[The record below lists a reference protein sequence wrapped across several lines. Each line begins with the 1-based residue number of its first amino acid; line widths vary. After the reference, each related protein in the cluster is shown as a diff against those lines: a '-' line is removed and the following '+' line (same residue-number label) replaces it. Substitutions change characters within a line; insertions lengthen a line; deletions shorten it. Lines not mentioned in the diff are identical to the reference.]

1 MLGRLTAIS
10 ICLALVACSSTE
22 YSSVSNPATLP
33 PVALRPPSNL
43 DQGTVSTPA
52 IDPNVPGVTTPTS
65 LINETT
71 TSTSSTSTSTT
82 TSTTTTT
89 LPPVPISLAFTGD
102 ILVQRGLWPT
112 AAKNAQ
118 TFGSTEPY
126 DFSPMF
132 SDVAELLSN
141 ADIAVCHL
149 ESPIAPPDAELVSYP
164 KYQVPSQIIPA
175 IADAGYDACSMASE
189 HVFDGGSEAINATV
203 SAFESLGIMQSGMAR
218 TPDEIKPLPTQVG
231 DVVIAHLSYTLRYDS
246 PPPIG
251 EDWRSALIDIPRILA
266 DAREARTLGAQ
277 AVVLSL
283 HWGNEDSAVPT
294 EQQRQW
300 ANELTL
306 SGEIDLIV
314 GSHSHVLQPIEQI
327 NGVWVMFGLGNF
339 LTNMP
344 TKSARPEEGQDGAI
358 VTLTM
363 TRAANNRVT
372 VSQPVVYP
380 TWVDKRSGYTI
391 RNLSVDL
398 APASAVEAGIA
409 SSRWSAELAS
419 LRRTRKIL
427 GDTYL
432 VPGPYLK

>member
-1 MLGRLTAIS
+1 MRGRLTALS
-10 ICLALVACSSTE
+10 VCLTLVACSNSE
-22 YSSVSNPATLP
+22 SSPISWPVTLP
-33 PVALRPPSNL
+33 PVALRPPANL
-43 DQGTVSTPA
+43 DQGV
-52 IDPNVPGVTTPTS
+52 VTTANNSNVAASVPSTS
-65 LINETT
+65 ALGETT
-71 TSTSSTSTSTT
+71 TTSSTSTST
-82 TSTTTTT
+82 TTTTT

-112 AAKNAQ
+112 ASKNAQ
-118 TFGSTEPY
+118 TSGSTEPY

-132 SDVAELLSN
+132 NDVSEILSS
-141 ADIAVCHL
+141 ADLAVCHL
-149 ESPIAPPDAELVSYP
+149 ESPIAPQGAEPFSYP
-164 KYQVPSQIIPA
+164 KYQVPPQIIRA
-175 IADAGYDACSMASE
+175 IADAGYDACSTASE

-203 SAFESLGIMQSGMAR
+203 NALEEQGILQSGMAR
-218 TPDEIKPLPTQVG
+218 TPGEIKPLPTQVG
-231 DVVIAHLSYTLRYDS
+231 EVVIAHMAYTLRYDS
-246 PPPIG
+246 APVVG
-251 EDWRSALIDIPRILA
+251 EEWRSALIDIPRILA
-266 DAREARTLGAQ
+266 DAREARSLGAQ

-300 ANELTL
+300 ANELTV

-391 RNLSVDL
+391 RNLSADL
-398 APASAVEAGIA
+398 AQASAVEAGIA

-419 LRRTRKIL
+419 LCRTRKIL

>member
-1 MLGRLTAIS
+1 MRGRLTALS
-10 ICLALVACSSTE
+10 VCLTLVACSNSE
-22 YSSVSNPATLP
+22 SSPISWPVTLP
-33 PVALRPPSNL
+33 PVALRPPANL
-43 DQGTVSTPA
+43 DQGV
-52 IDPNVPGVTTPTS
+52 VTTANNSNVAASVPSTS
-65 LINETT
+65 ALGETT
-71 TSTSSTSTSTT
+71 TTSSTSTST
-82 TSTTTTT
+82 TTTTT

-112 AAKNAQ
+112 ASKNAQ
-118 TFGSTEPY
+118 TSGSTEPY

-132 SDVAELLSN
+132 NDVSEILSS
-141 ADIAVCHL
+141 ADLAVRHL
-149 ESPIAPPDAELVSYP
+149 ESPIAPQGAEPFSYP
-164 KYQVPSQIIPA
+164 KYQVPPQIIRA
-175 IADAGYDACSMASE
+175 IADAGYDACSTASE

-203 SAFESLGIMQSGMAR
+203 NALEEQGILQSGMAR
-218 TPDEIKPLPTQVG
+218 TPGEIKPLPTQVG
-231 DVVIAHLSYTLRYDS
+231 EVVIAHMAYTLRYDS
-246 PPPIG
+246 APVVG
-251 EDWRSALIDIPRILA
+251 EEWRSALIDIPRILA
-266 DAREARTLGAQ
+266 DAREARSLGAQ

-300 ANELTL
+300 ANELTV

-391 RNLSVDL
+391 RNLSADL
-398 APASAVEAGIA
+398 AQASAVEAGIA

>member
-1 MLGRLTAIS
+1 MRGRLTAIS
-10 ICLALVACSSTE
+10 MCLALVACSNTE
-22 YSSVSNPATLP
+22 FSSVSNRATLP

-43 DQGTVSTPA
+43 DQGAVSSPA
-52 IDPNVPGVTTPTS
+52 IDPNIPGATTPTS

-141 ADIAVCHL
+141 ADLAVCHL
-149 ESPIAPPDAELVSYP
+149 ESPIAPPGSEPFSYP

-175 IADAGYDACSMASE
+175 IADAGYDTCSTASE

-300 ANELTL
+300 ANELTI

-391 RNLSVDL
+391 RHLSVDL
-398 APASAVEAGIA
+398 AQASAVEAGIA

>member
-1 MLGRLTAIS
+1 MRGRLTALS
-10 ICLALVACSSTE
+10 VCLTLVACSNSE
-22 YSSVSNPATLP
+22 SSPISWPVTLP
-33 PVALRPPSNL
+33 PVALRPPANL
-43 DQGTVSTPA
+43 DQGV
-52 IDPNVPGVTTPTS
+52 VTTANNSNVAASVPSTS
-65 LINETT
+65 ALGETT
-71 TSTSSTSTSTT
+71 TTSSTSTST
-82 TSTTTTT
+82 TTTTT

-112 AAKNAQ
+112 ASKNAQ
-118 TFGSTEPY
+118 TSGSTEPY

-132 SDVAELLSN
+132 NDVSEILSS
-141 ADIAVCHL
+141 ADLAVCHL
-149 ESPIAPPDAELVSYP
+149 ESPIAPQGAEPFSYP
-164 KYQVPSQIIPA
+164 KYQVPPQIIRA
-175 IADAGYDACSMASE
+175 IADAGYDACSTASE
-189 HVFDGGSEAINATV
+189 HVFNGGSEAINATV
-203 SAFESLGIMQSGMAR
+203 NALEEQGILQSGMAR
-218 TPDEIKPLPTQVG
+218 TPGEIKPLPTQVG
-231 DVVIAHLSYTLRYDS
+231 EVVIAHMAYTLRYDS
-246 PPPIG
+246 APVVG
-251 EDWRSALIDIPRILA
+251 EEWRSALIDIPRILA
-266 DAREARTLGAQ
+266 DAREARSLGAQ

-300 ANELTL
+300 ANELTV

-391 RNLSVDL
+391 RNLSADL
-398 APASAVEAGIA
+398 AQASAVEAGIA

>member
-1 MLGRLTAIS
+1 MRGRLTAIS
-10 ICLALVACSSTE
+10 MCLALVACSNTE
-22 YSSVSNPATLP
+22 SSSVSNPATLP

-43 DQGTVSTPA
+43 DQGTVLSPA
-52 IDPNVPGVTTPTS
+52 IDPNIPGVTTPTS

-141 ADIAVCHL
+141 ADLAVCHL
-149 ESPIAPPDAELVSYP
+149 ESPIAPPGSEPFSYP

-175 IADAGYDACSMASE
+175 IADAGYDACSTASE

-300 ANELTL
+300 ANELTI

-391 RNLSVDL
+391 RHLSVDL
-398 APASAVEAGIA
+398 AQASAVEAGIA